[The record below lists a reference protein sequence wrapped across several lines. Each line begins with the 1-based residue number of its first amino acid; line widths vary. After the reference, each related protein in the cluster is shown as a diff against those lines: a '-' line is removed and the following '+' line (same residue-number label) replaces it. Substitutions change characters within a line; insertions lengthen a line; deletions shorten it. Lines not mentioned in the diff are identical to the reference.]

1 MKKTI
6 LTPAI
11 GLKLG
16 DEFGSFQVASLLKLN
31 SEVTIGWYYPGNG
44 EIYRETTP
52 SDSPFIVGRNLAKP
66 ELREVFVTVAIPKN
80 GNKQFVYGVFTSEDK
95 ALDYIENN
103 APKDCIYAT
112 SKELVIQ

>member
-1 MKKTI
+1 MKQII
-6 LTPAI
+6 LIPAS

-16 DEFGSFQVASLLKLN
+16 DRFGPFRVASLLK
-31 SEVTIGWYYPGNG
+31 SISKVTIEWYYPDNG
-44 EIYRETTP
+44 EIYKETTT
-52 SDSPFIVGRNLAKP
+52 SDFPFIVERNLIKP